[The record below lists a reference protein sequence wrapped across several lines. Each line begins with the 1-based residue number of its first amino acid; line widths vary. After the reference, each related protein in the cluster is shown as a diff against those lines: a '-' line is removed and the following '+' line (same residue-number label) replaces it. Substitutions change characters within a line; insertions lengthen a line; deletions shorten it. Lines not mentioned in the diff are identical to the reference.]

1 MPNSI
6 YNSISLEVG
15 NILKDVQTGK
25 IGLPDLQ
32 RPFVWGNEK
41 VRDLLDS
48 MLRGYPIGYVMLW
61 DSPSDDAGKKSAIG
75 SNQKVYAVP
84 KSLVIDGQQR
94 LTALL
99 SSLYGV
105 PVRDKNFRERTVKIA
120 YDPIARSFKNADAST
135 EKDSRYVPDVSE
147 AFAANHDNKLSA
159 YRRAFI
165 KRLNEANAK
174 KGEPEL
180 DDGGEDAVESGLNAL
195 LGLER
200 YLLPTLEIS
209 ESADEETVSDI
220 FVRVNSQGQALKQDD
235 FIMTLLSV
243 YEPAMRERIE
253 EFCAMSH
260 APAKGTSYNPL
271 MTVSPTHIIRATV
284 GVGFKRGRLRY
295 AYQILRGRDLKTKET
310 TPETRAENFA
320 TFGRALDLVLD
331 LNNWHAFINTLA
343 EAGYVC
349 SDQVGS
355 GNALMFCYAFYLIGR
370 YEFGMEPLAV
380 RGLVRRWYFAAAITG
395 LYVGSFE
402 SEFEQQLNDVSR
414 LETADEF
421 RAYFD
426 RRLAAIMT
434 DDYFSI
440 TLPSSLD
447 ANEAAGPTWWGF
459 VAAQVV
465 LGAKVL
471 FSTAPLSQLLLMG
484 SSGSKKA
491 LDKHHLFPDNYLK
504 SRGYL
509 SQRSNRGNFTLV
521 DYQNNIY
528 ISDDAPSEYV
538 RKYRDSLGEDE
549 YRRNCEEHALPV
561 GFEDLDYEEFL
572 GKRRQ
577 LMGGTPATHGV
588 ALAAA
593 PWQRSPGSRFVRL
606 RSRRPSPPNGCARWL
621 PEVAIAPPWS
631 PGWASR
637 AGSPSAVVR
646 RSPGSRLLGVGSTGA
661 HLPGL
666 ALPWATGSLR
676 AGKIWIPLHGII
688 LPACGGTANRSEVA
702 LTEGQ
707 KKGPGRLLRPG
718 PNAQSSRPFW
728 FSSALRSSSQNARIA
743 VAIPRSVKRTA
754 MPVERSTA
762 KPSLPP
768 LTFLMPPRD
777 FEGKRYWRLPPL
789 DLASSMP
796 SRLSR
801 RSSSP
806 IRSGQSRM
814 RPTSSILRATAT
826 RTRAFSERSACP
838 FRAMSRS
845 ALPGC
850 LAWTRELALPRSS
863 CLRPYLSSRV
873 RTVFTRDAAAFRAG
887 PSSSLRPVSRSLRL
901 MPRAR
906 RSGRWRPRGSARGA
920 APSRLPG
927 WGSARPRTPSHSACT
942 APASSSRR

>member
-1 MPNSI
+1 MQNSI
-6 YNSISLEVG
+6 YNPISLEVG

-61 DSPSDDAGKKSAIG
+61 DSPSDNAGKKTAIG
-75 SNQKVYAVP
+75 SNQKVYTVP

-105 PVRDKNFRERTVKIA
+105 SVRDKNFRERTVKVA

-180 DDGGEDAVESGLNAL
+180 DDDGEDAVESGLNAL

-295 AYQILRGRDLKTKET
+295 AYQILRGRDLKTK
-310 TPETRAENFA
+310 
-320 TFGRALDLVLD
+320 
-331 LNNWHAFINTLA
+331 
-343 EAGYVC
+343 
-349 SDQVGS
+349 GS

-370 YEFGMEPLAV
+370 YEFDMEPLAV
-380 RGLVRRWYFAAAITG
+380 RGLVRRWYFAVAITG

-414 LETADEF
+414 LDTADEF
-421 RAYFD
+421 QAYFD

-447 ANEAAGPTWWGF
+447 ANEATGPTWWGF

-465 LGAKVL
+465 LGTKAL

-549 YRRNCEEHALPV
+549 YRRNCEEHALPI

-572 GKRRQ
+572 GRRRR
-577 LMGGTPATHGV
+577 LMGE
-588 ALAAA
+588 L
-593 PWQRSPGSRFVRL
+593 
-606 RSRRPSPPNGCARWL
+606 
-621 PEVAIAPPWS
+621 
-631 PGWASR
+631 
-637 AGSPSAVVR
+637 
-646 RSPGSRLLGVGSTGA
+646 
-661 HLPGL
+661 
-666 ALPWATGSLR
+666 
-676 AGKIWIPLHGII
+676 
-688 LPACGGTANRSEVA
+688 
-702 LTEGQ
+702 
-707 KKGPGRLLRPG
+707 
-718 PNAQSSRPFW
+718 
-728 FSSALRSSSQNARIA
+728 
-743 VAIPRSVKRTA
+743 VKRA
-754 MPVERSTA
+754 YEQ
-762 KPSLPP
+762 L
-768 LTFLMPPRD
+768 
-777 FEGKRYWRLPPL
+777 
-789 DLASSMP
+789 
-796 SRLSR
+796 
-801 RSSSP
+801 
-806 IRSGQSRM
+806 
-814 RPTSSILRATAT
+814 
-826 RTRAFSERSACP
+826 
-838 FRAMSRS
+838 
-845 ALPGC
+845 
-850 LAWTRELALPRSS
+850 
-863 CLRPYLSSRV
+863 
-873 RTVFTRDAAAFRAG
+873 
-887 PSSSLRPVSRSLRL
+887 
-901 MPRAR
+901 
-906 RSGRWRPRGSARGA
+906 
-920 APSRLPG
+920 
-927 WGSARPRTPSHSACT
+927 
-942 APASSSRR
+942 

>member
-6 YNSISLEVG
+6 YNPISLEVG

-61 DSPSDDAGKKSAIG
+61 DSPSDNAGKKSAIG

-105 PVRDKNFRERTVKIA
+105 SVRDKNFRERTVKVA

-180 DDGGEDAVESGLNAL
+180 DDDGEDAVESGLNAL

-331 LNNWHAFINTLA
+331 LNNWHVFINTLA

-370 YEFGMEPLAV
+370 YEFDMEPLAV

-414 LETADEF
+414 LDTAGEF
-421 RAYFD
+421 QAYFD

-440 TLPSSLD
+440 TLPNSLD
-447 ANEAAGPTWWGF
+447 ANEAMGPTWWGF

-465 LGAKVL
+465 LGAKAL
-471 FSTAPLSQLLLMG
+471 FSTAPLSQLLLTG

-491 LDKHHLFPDNYLK
+491 LDKHHLFPDNYLRAK
-504 SRGYL
+504 GYL

-528 ISDDAPSEYV
+528 ISDDAPNEYV
-538 RKYRDSLGEDE
+538 RRYRDALGEDE

-561 GFEDLDYEEFL
+561 GFEDLDYDEFIS
-572 GKRRQ
+572 KRRQ
-577 LMGGTPATHGV
+577 LMGE
-588 ALAAA
+588 L
-593 PWQRSPGSRFVRL
+593 
-606 RSRRPSPPNGCARWL
+606 
-621 PEVAIAPPWS
+621 
-631 PGWASR
+631 
-637 AGSPSAVVR
+637 
-646 RSPGSRLLGVGSTGA
+646 
-661 HLPGL
+661 
-666 ALPWATGSLR
+666 
-676 AGKIWIPLHGII
+676 
-688 LPACGGTANRSEVA
+688 
-702 LTEGQ
+702 
-707 KKGPGRLLRPG
+707 
-718 PNAQSSRPFW
+718 
-728 FSSALRSSSQNARIA
+728 
-743 VAIPRSVKRTA
+743 VKRA
-754 MPVERSTA
+754 YER
-762 KPSLPP
+762 L
-768 LTFLMPPRD
+768 
-777 FEGKRYWRLPPL
+777 
-789 DLASSMP
+789 
-796 SRLSR
+796 
-801 RSSSP
+801 
-806 IRSGQSRM
+806 
-814 RPTSSILRATAT
+814 
-826 RTRAFSERSACP
+826 
-838 FRAMSRS
+838 
-845 ALPGC
+845 
-850 LAWTRELALPRSS
+850 
-863 CLRPYLSSRV
+863 
-873 RTVFTRDAAAFRAG
+873 
-887 PSSSLRPVSRSLRL
+887 
-901 MPRAR
+901 
-906 RSGRWRPRGSARGA
+906 
-920 APSRLPG
+920 
-927 WGSARPRTPSHSACT
+927 
-942 APASSSRR
+942 

>member
-6 YNSISLEVG
+6 YNPISLEVG

-61 DSPSDDAGKKSAIG
+61 DSPSDDAGKRSAIG
-75 SNQKVYAVP
+75 SNQKVYTVP

-105 PVRDKNFRERTVKIA
+105 PVRDKNFRERTVKVA

-180 DDGGEDAVESGLNAL
+180 DDDGEDAVESGLNAL

-271 MTVSPTHIIRATV
+271 M
-284 GVGFKRGRLRY
+284 
-295 AYQILRGRDLKTKET
+295 
-310 TPETRAENFA
+310 
-320 TFGRALDLVLD
+320 
-331 LNNWHAFINTLA
+331 
-343 EAGYVC
+343 
-349 SDQVGS
+349 
-355 GNALMFCYAFYLIGR
+355 FCYAFYLIGR
-370 YEFGMEPLAV
+370 YEFDMEPLAV
-380 RGLVRRWYFAAAITG
+380 RRLVRRWYFAAAITG
-395 LYVGSFE
+395 IYVGSFE

-414 LETADEF
+414 LDTADEF
-421 RAYFD
+421 QAYFD

-440 TLPSSLD
+440 SLPSSLD
-447 ANEAAGPTWWGF
+447 ANEATGPTWWGF

-465 LGAKVL
+465 LGTKAL

-549 YRRNCEEHALPV
+549 YRRNCEEHALPI

-572 GKRRQ
+572 GRRRR
-577 LMGGTPATHGV
+577 LMGE
-588 ALAAA
+588 L
-593 PWQRSPGSRFVRL
+593 
-606 RSRRPSPPNGCARWL
+606 
-621 PEVAIAPPWS
+621 
-631 PGWASR
+631 
-637 AGSPSAVVR
+637 
-646 RSPGSRLLGVGSTGA
+646 
-661 HLPGL
+661 
-666 ALPWATGSLR
+666 
-676 AGKIWIPLHGII
+676 
-688 LPACGGTANRSEVA
+688 
-702 LTEGQ
+702 
-707 KKGPGRLLRPG
+707 
-718 PNAQSSRPFW
+718 
-728 FSSALRSSSQNARIA
+728 
-743 VAIPRSVKRTA
+743 VKRA
-754 MPVERSTA
+754 YEQ
-762 KPSLPP
+762 L
-768 LTFLMPPRD
+768 
-777 FEGKRYWRLPPL
+777 
-789 DLASSMP
+789 
-796 SRLSR
+796 
-801 RSSSP
+801 
-806 IRSGQSRM
+806 
-814 RPTSSILRATAT
+814 
-826 RTRAFSERSACP
+826 
-838 FRAMSRS
+838 
-845 ALPGC
+845 
-850 LAWTRELALPRSS
+850 
-863 CLRPYLSSRV
+863 
-873 RTVFTRDAAAFRAG
+873 
-887 PSSSLRPVSRSLRL
+887 
-901 MPRAR
+901 
-906 RSGRWRPRGSARGA
+906 
-920 APSRLPG
+920 
-927 WGSARPRTPSHSACT
+927 
-942 APASSSRR
+942 